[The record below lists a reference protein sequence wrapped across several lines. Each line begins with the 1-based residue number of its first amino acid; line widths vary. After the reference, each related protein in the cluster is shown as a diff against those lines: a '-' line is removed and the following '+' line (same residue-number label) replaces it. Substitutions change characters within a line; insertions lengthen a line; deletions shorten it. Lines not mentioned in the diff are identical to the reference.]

1 MSKLMNKY
9 KNELNFLTTSRPITA
24 RLLFKHLPEDFIFA
38 IVAAVWTTLSGKLS
52 LKTEA
57 VARVKSVQPTLRRIA
72 SRGQT
77 VNERR
82 TVLTSWRGVKAIK
95 TLFDVLKDLF

>member
-1 MSKLMNKY
+1 MNKY

-38 IVAAVWTTLSGKLS
+38 IVDAVWTTLSGKLS
-52 LKTEA
+52 LKTEE

-77 VNERR
+77 VNEKR
-82 TVLTSWRGVKAIK
+82 TVLAWCESHKNSLRRSKEPF
-95 TLFDVLKDLF
+95 LSDE

>member
-9 KNELNFLTTSRPITA
+9 KNELNFLTTSRPNTA

-38 IVAAVWTTLSGKLS
+38 IVDAVWTTLSGKVP
-52 LKTEA
+52 LKPEE
-57 VARVKSVQPTLRRIA
+57 VARVKSVQSTLRKIA

-77 VNERR
+77 VSERR
-82 TVLTSWRGVKAIK
+82 IVLTSWRGVKAVK
-95 TLFDVLKDLF
+95 TLFNALKEHF